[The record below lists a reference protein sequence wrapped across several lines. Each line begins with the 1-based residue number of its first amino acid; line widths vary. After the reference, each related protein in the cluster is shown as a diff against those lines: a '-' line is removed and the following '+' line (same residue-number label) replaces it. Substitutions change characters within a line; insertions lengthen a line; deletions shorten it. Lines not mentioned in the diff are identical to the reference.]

1 MTSRLAGGVAL
12 VVCAAACDPVV
23 NVAGSFF
30 PAWMVSMLVGVVLTV
45 AVRLVFVVARLEPH
59 LGPPMLVYTSLG
71 LILVVATWLV
81 LYRA

>member
-1 MTSRLAGGVAL
+1 MTSRLAGGVAVL
-12 VVCAAACDPVV
+12 VCAAACDPVV

-45 AVRLVFVVARLEPH
+45 AVRLVFVVARLEPY